1 MKDVESVLKKLS
13 DLYEFNRKLQSYA
26 LREPDAVLNPQ
37 VAGPET
43 VEAETASG
51 ESRPATGRPLRPA
64 PSS

>member
-13 DLYEFNRKLQSYA
+13 DLYEFNRKLKSYA
-26 LREPDAVLNPQ
+26 LRKPDAVLNPQ

-51 ESRPATGRPLRPA
+51 KSGPAKGQSLRPA